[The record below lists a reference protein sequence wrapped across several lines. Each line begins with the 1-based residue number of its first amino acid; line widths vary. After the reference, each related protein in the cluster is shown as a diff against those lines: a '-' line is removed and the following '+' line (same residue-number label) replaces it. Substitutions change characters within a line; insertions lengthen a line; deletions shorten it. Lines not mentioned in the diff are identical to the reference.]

1 MTFGVLKKN
10 DLSPGKVLEK
20 VLEIFFWKR
29 EWTLAFL
36 GKAVS
41 QSLSLHSPSG
51 IGYKLANSKTW
62 WNAEEGGGG
71 NLWWT
76 NILSRRVGRSNSFS
90 CFMLQ
95 KLGETL
101 AAMWANAVCIVISQV
116 YDYWK
121 SNFVPKGVFFL
132 FLISS
137 TSEECKASTCSTTL
151 DAHNKAV
158 LHSLRKLITVFNK
171 IDTYIGVLAS
181 ASKSTVERFTIECY
195 EIKTD
200 LKIITIAH

>member
-1 MTFGVLKKN
+1 MCWGKEFWFYCHSDHWYHYPAHSYYLWENGSQVVRMLAWNLKSWKKI

-51 IGYKLANSKTW
+51 IGYKLASSKTW

-121 SNFVPKGVFFL
+121 SNFVPKGVFF
-132 FLISS
+132 IS
-137 TSEECKASTCSTTL
+137 
-151 DAHNKAV
+151 
-158 LHSLRKLITVFNK
+158 
-171 IDTYIGVLAS
+171 Y
-181 ASKSTVERFTIECY
+181 
-195 EIKTD
+195 
-200 LKIITIAH
+200 LKHQWRM